1 MITLKDLAATL
12 GVSVSTVSK
21 ALKDSP
27 EISKDTIARVKEIAK
42 ELNYRPNTLAL
53 SLKNR
58 KTKTIGVII
67 PDILNVFFA
76 RILYGI
82 EQESTALGY
91 NIITCLSNESFEKE
105 NNSLHLLANG
115 SVDGFIMSIAE
126 ETQSNGEVKHLKE
139 TINQDVPIVMFD
151 RVANDVECDKVIID
165 DFNAAF
171 KGTEVLIKEGRKKIV
186 LINSLGGL
194 SVGKLRVL
202 GYKKALEQH
211 DSYTGEA
218 LVINIDSNEALLND
232 QLEKIITE
240 HPDMDGLLCIDNVSG
255 IMSVNIA
262 QRLGRKI
269 PKDLSVLGF
278 SSDEISHLS
287 YPQLSTVTQHAE
299 EIGQQSVRMLVERLE
314 NKTKGHTTTA
324 TVDFTIELRG
334 TTLPN

>member
-27 EISKDTIARVKEIAK
+27 EISKDTIGRVKEIAK

-67 PDILNVFFA
+67 PDILNAFFA

-82 EQESTALGY
+82 EQESTTLGY
-91 NIITCLSNESFEKE
+91 NIITCLSNEMFEKE
-105 NNSLHLLANG
+105 NNSLNLLANG
-115 SVDGFIMSIAE
+115 SVDGFIMSVAQ

-151 RVANDVECDKVIID
+151 RVANNVECDKVIID

-171 KGTEVLIKEGRKKIV
+171 KGTQVLINEGRKKIV
-186 LINSLGGL
+186 LINSLGEL

-202 GYKKALEQH
+202 GYKKALEKY
-211 DSYTGEA
+211 DSYKEDPII
-218 LVINIDSNEALLND
+218 ININDDESLLND
-232 QLEKIITE
+232 QIEKIFEE
-240 HPDMDGLLCIDNVSG
+240 HHGIDGILCIDNLSG
-255 IMSVNIA
+255 VMAVNIA
-262 QRLGRKI
+262 QRLGIKV
-269 PKDLSVLGF
+269 PEDLSVLGF
-278 SSDEISHLS
+278 SSDEISYLS
-287 YPQLSTVTQHAE
+287 YPQLSTVSQHAE

-314 NKTKGHTTTA
+314 KKTKGLASTI
-324 TVDFTIELRG
+324 TVDFTIKLRG
-334 TTLPN
+334 TTLPV

>member
-67 PDILNVFFA
+67 PDILNAFFA

-126 ETQSNGEVKHLKE
+126 ETQSNGEVKHLKLHP
-139 TINQDVPIVMFD
+139 QV
-151 RVANDVECDKVIID
+151 
-165 DFNAAF
+165 
-171 KGTEVLIKEGRKKIV
+171 
-186 LINSLGGL
+186 SLSL
-194 SVGKLRVL
+194 
-202 GYKKALEQH
+202 H
-211 DSYTGEA
+211 
-218 LVINIDSNEALLND
+218 
-232 QLEKIITE
+232 
-240 HPDMDGLLCIDNVSG
+240 
-255 IMSVNIA
+255 
-262 QRLGRKI
+262 
-269 PKDLSVLGF
+269 
-278 SSDEISHLS
+278 
-287 YPQLSTVTQHAE
+287 
-299 EIGQQSVRMLVERLE
+299 
-314 NKTKGHTTTA
+314 
-324 TVDFTIELRG
+324 
-334 TTLPN
+334 